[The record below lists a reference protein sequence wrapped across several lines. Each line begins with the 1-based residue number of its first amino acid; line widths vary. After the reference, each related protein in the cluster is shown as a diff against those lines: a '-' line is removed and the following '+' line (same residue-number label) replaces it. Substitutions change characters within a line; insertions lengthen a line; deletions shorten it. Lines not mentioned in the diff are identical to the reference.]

1 MDIANFAK
9 IAQDKGK
16 FLQFIESRGPIL
28 PVDLAKAMK
37 IDSMFAGAILSELL
51 SNKQIKISTA
61 KIGGSPVYYTKGQE
75 SKLDILYDHLHEKA
89 RRTYDIL
96 KEDKVL
102 KDKEV
107 GPVERTALRELKD
120 FAVMLNVTAGEE
132 ELVFWKWHLL
142 PDNEAATIIKKK
154 LGLVKE
160 EKTPP
165 KPEPIVKEEKIEPPK
180 PIPEPKKPEIKK
192 LEPKIEKQK
201 QLSPTE
207 RTITENDDFLHIIKS
222 YFENN
227 NITVHSTEVIR
238 KNSDVELIIEIP
250 SVFGELQYF
259 CKAKNKKKCNDGDL
273 SSAFIRS
280 QSLKLPIIFL
290 TTGEITKRAQ
300 EMLDK
305 EFKGMT
311 LKKL

>member
-1 MDIANFAK
+1 M
-9 IAQDKGK
+9 
-16 FLQFIESRGPIL
+16 
-28 PVDLAKAMK
+28 
-37 IDSMFAGAILSELL
+37 
-51 SNKQIKISTA
+51 
-61 KIGGSPVYYTKGQE
+61 
-75 SKLDILYDHLHEKA
+75 
-89 RRTYDIL
+89 
-96 KEDKVL
+96 
-102 KDKEV
+102 

-120 FAVMLNVTAGEE
+120 FAIMLNVTAGEE
-132 ELVFWKWHLL
+132 QLVFWKWHLL
-142 PDNEAATIIKKK
+142 ADEEAATIIKKK

-160 EKTPP
+160 KKEPP
-165 KPEPIVKEEKIEPPK
+165 KPIKEEKIEPPK

-192 LEPKIEKQK
+192 PVPKIEKQK

-207 RTITENDDFLHIIKS
+207 STITETDDFLNIINS
-222 YFENN
+222 YFKNN
-227 NITVHSTEVIR
+227 NIAVHSTEVIR
-238 KNSDVELIIEIP
+238 KNSDVELVIEIP

-300 EMLDK
+300 EMLEK